1 MLWYYL
7 ILPPLACS
15 KRFIQST
22 NIASRKRYEKRPI
35 KNNIKIRI
43 VNKPTSL
50 RFKSLNATKDNILTL
65 PKKTLLYVQRVY
77 TAPSTILVEAKKVAQ
92 KLY

>member
-1 MLWYYL
+1 MVYF

-22 NIASRKRYEKRPI
+22 NIASRKRYEKSPI

-43 VNKPTSL
+43 VKSPTSL
-50 RFKSLNATKDNILTL
+50 RFKSLYATNDKTLIL
-65 PKKTLLYVQRVY
+65 PKKTLLYVQSVY
-77 TAPSTILVEAKKVAQ
+77 TAPRTILVEAKKVAQ